1 MKVSGFTIVRNAVK
15 YNYPVVESIAS
26 ILPLCDEVIVAVGHS
41 EDGTRSLIGSVGS
54 PKIRIIDTVW
64 DEALRKGGEVLAV
77 ETNKAF
83 DAISPE
89 STWAVYIQADEVLHE
104 DGIAGLTDAMKKWE
118 ANPEVE
124 GFVLNYLHFY
134 GSYDF
139 IADSRKWYR
148 KEVRVIRNDKKIR
161 SYKDAQGFRK
171 AGKKLRVKPAEA
183 TMFHYGWV
191 KPPEYIRSK
200 LQYFH
205 TLWHD
210 EAWMEKNKAG
220 LESFDYSGI
229 DFLVRFTGT
238 HPSVMQKRISG
249 KNWKFDFDPVQ
260 KKFSLVSRILHW
272 AEKKTGVLIGEYKN
286 YKIIMN
292 KK

>member
-229 DFLVRFTGT
+229 DSLVRFTGT